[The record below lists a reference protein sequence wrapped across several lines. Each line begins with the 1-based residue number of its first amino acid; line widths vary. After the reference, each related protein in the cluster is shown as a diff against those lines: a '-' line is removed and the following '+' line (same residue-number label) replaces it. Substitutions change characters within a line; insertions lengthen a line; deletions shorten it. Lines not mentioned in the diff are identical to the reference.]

1 MSREHTGPS
10 PRVIRTRKS
19 LNTTRRLIPGAHEIL
34 ISLIVF
40 IRAARDRDSAHG
52 SAHSLINDPS
62 PRAPPPHRLQR
73 RLQRRLQKCLQRCLR
88 PSEAIRGNQRQSEAI
103 SGACVRLSD
112 RRAGGRS
119 ASSTTRTKGDCR
131 RAQGQEGCGSVSRR
145 WMGRSC
151 RGRSWEI
158 VGVDGWVDH
167 VVGVPRMCPK
177 NEHHGRGR
185 WMDQVVGVLRPIG

>member
-19 LNTTRRLIPGAHEIL
+19 LNTTRRLIPGAHEIP

-88 PSEAIRGNQRQSEAI
+88 PPKRPPRRWAECVKHHKDQR
-103 SGACVRLSD
+103 RLSARSRP
-112 RRAGGRS
+112 RRL
-119 ASSTTRTKGDCR
+119 
-131 RAQGQEGCGSVSRR
+131 RAREPS
-145 WMGRSC
+145 M
-151 RGRSWEI
+151 SWEI
-158 VGVDGWVDH
+158 VGDRGWADH
-167 VVGVPRMCPK
+167 
-177 NEHHGRGR
+177 
-185 WMDQVVGVLRPIG
+185 VVGVLRPIGFEFRHLVWFVISLESSGQSGFE

>member
-1 MSREHTGPS
+1 MSREHAGPS

-19 LNTTRRLIPGAHEIL
+19 LNTTRRLIPGAHEIP

-88 PSEAIRGNQRQSEAI
+88 PSEAIRGNPRQSEAI
-103 SGACVRLSD
+103 RDNQRCLRPPKRPPRRWAECVKHYKYQRRLS
-112 RRAGGRS
+112 ARS
-119 ASSTTRTKGDCR
+119 
-131 RAQGQEGCGSVSRR
+131 QGQEGCGLVSRY
-145 WMGRSC
+145 GRL
-151 RGRSWEI
+151 WEI
-158 VGVDGWVDH
+158 
-167 VVGVPRMCPK
+167 
-177 NEHHGRGR
+177 
-185 WMDQVVGVLRPIG
+185 VGVLRPIGLEFRHLVWISSFH